1 LDRIGATLRV
11 GPAVLRVSGVR
22 DSTIP
27 PGVAS
32 RFVDSDGGACQ
43 LTAFRNIT
51 QRKKVEM
58 ELLELNRL
66 KSELLSNVSHELRS
80 PLISIKGIISSLL
93 IERCKLGQ

>member
-1 LDRIGATLRV
+1 MINGATER
-11 GPAVLRVSGVR
+11 R
-22 DSTIP
+22 DYSLPDGRTYE
-27 PGVAS
+27 VAS
-32 RFVDSDGGACQ
+32 RFVDSDGVACQ
-43 LTAFRNIT
+43 LTAFRNVT

>member
-1 LDRIGATLRV
+1 MVTSILKGKSIV
-11 GPAVLRVSGVR
+11 VLCLCGVR

-43 LTAFRNIT
+43 LTAFRNVT